1 MTLEL
6 NGIDVDCI
14 IGDLPE
20 ERVRTQRLWVD
31 VRLSIPDRSA
41 QSDCL
46 GDTVDYAGLTERI
59 RNALAAAECRMI
71 ERAAKIVHDVCVA
84 DAKVRSATAKVTKS
98 GAVPHL
104 ASASAT
110 YRLPPASTVS
120 YKGASCR

>member
-20 ERVRTQRLWVD
+20 ERVRTQRLRVD
-31 VRLSIPDRSA
+31 VRLSIPGRSA

-46 GDTVDYAGLTERI
+46 GDTVDYAVLTERI

-71 ERAAKIVHDVCVA
+71 ERAAKVAHDVCMREPNAVA
-84 DAKVRSATAKVTKS
+84 ATVKVTKAGS
-98 GAVPHL
+98 VPHL
-104 ASASAT
+104 ASATAV
-110 YRLPPASTVS
+110 YPE
-120 YKGASCR
+120 